1 MQTGYNHRCII
12 RNGISDIEILMQIL
26 SSVKKALELLDH
38 FTVERPELSL
48 AEISREVDAHKSSVF
63 RVLTTLKA
71 AGFLEKDPLS
81 GKYRLGLKIL
91 DLAGR
96 VWGRYDIR
104 QIATPYMEE
113 LARETGEVIHLA
125 VLDGSDIVY
134 LEKKGQGQGQVLTV
148 ATRLGGR
155 NPAYASSMGK
165 ILLADLSK
173 SELKAIFGR
182 GKLEKLTPNTID
194 EIPKLIEELAR
205 IREQG
210 FALDNEET
218 FPGIRCVGAPI
229 RDAGGKVVAA
239 VSVTVPAQRMD
250 DKRVRELWRLVT
262 NTARMISE
270 RVAASKMEA

>member
-1 MQTGYNHRCII
+1 M
-12 RNGISDIEILMQIL
+12 L

-38 FTVERPELSL
+38 FTAERPELSL

-63 RVLTTLKA
+63 RVLSTLKA

-96 VWGRYDIR
+96 VWGRHDIR

-125 VLDGSDIVY
+125 VLDGSDLVY
-134 LEKKGQGQGQVLTV
+134 LEKKGQGQVLTV
-148 ATRLGGR
+148 ATRVGGR

-165 ILLADLSK
+165 ILLADLSE
-173 SELKAIFGR
+173 SELKAILGR
-182 GKLEKLTPNTID
+182 GKLKKLTPNTID

-210 FALDNEET
+210 FAVDNEET
-218 FPGIRCVGAPI
+218 FQGIRCVGAPI

-270 RVAASKMEA
+270 RVAASKTEA

>member
-1 MQTGYNHRCII
+1 MQ
-12 RNGISDIEILMQIL
+12 LL

-63 RVLTTLKA
+63 RVLTTLEA
-71 AGFLEKDPLS
+71 AGFLEKDPQS

-96 VWGRYDIR
+96 VWGRHDIR
-104 QIATPYMEE
+104 QISSPYMEE
-113 LARETGEVIHLA
+113 LARETGEVTHLA

-134 LEKKGQGQGQVLTV
+134 LEKRGQGQILTV
-148 ATRLGGR
+148 ATRVGGR

-165 ILLADLSK
+165 VLLADLSE
-173 SELKAIFGR
+173 SELRTVLGR
-182 GKLEKLTPNTID
+182 GKLKKLTPNTIT
-194 EIPKLIEELAR
+194 EIPRLMEELAH

-229 RDAGGKVVAA
+229 RDAGGGVVAA
-239 VSVTVPAQRMD
+239 VSVTVPVQRMND
-250 DKRVRELWRLVT
+250 ERVRELWRLVT

-270 RVAASKMEA
+270 RVAAEQNGGMR

>member
-1 MQTGYNHRCII
+1 
-12 RNGISDIEILMQIL
+12 MQIL

-71 AGFLEKDPLS
+71 SGFLEKDSLS

-104 QIATPYMEE
+104 QISAPFMEE
-113 LARETGEVIHLA
+113 LARQTEEVIHLA
-125 VLDGSDIVY
+125 VLDGADIVY
-134 LEKKGQGQGQVLTV
+134 LEKKGQGQILTV
-148 ATRLGGR
+148 ATRVGGR

-165 ILLADLSK
+165 ILLADLSE
-173 SELKAIFGR
+173 SELKAILGQ
-182 GKLEKLTPNTID
+182 GKLKKLTPNTID
-194 EIPKLIEELAR
+194 EIPKLIEELAS
-205 IREQG
+205 IRKQG
-210 FALDNEET
+210 FALYNEET

-229 RDAGGKVVAA
+229 RDARGRVIAA
-239 VSVTVPAQRMD
+239 VSATVPAQRMD
-250 DKRVRELWRLVT
+250 DKRIRELWRLVT

-270 RVAASKMEA
+270 RVVASKMEA

>member
-1 MQTGYNHRCII
+1 MQ
-12 RNGISDIEILMQIL
+12 LL

-63 RVLTTLKA
+63 RVLTTLEA
-71 AGFLEKDPLS
+71 AGFLEKDPQS

-96 VWGRYDIR
+96 VWGRHDIR
-104 QIATPYMEE
+104 QIASPYMDE
-113 LARETGEVIHLA
+113 LARDTGEVTHLA
-125 VLDGSDIVY
+125 VLDGADIVY
-134 LEKKGQGQGQVLTV
+134 LEKRGQGQILTV
-148 ATRLGGR
+148 ATRVGGR

-165 ILLADLSK
+165 VLLADLSE
-173 SELKAIFGR
+173 SELRTVLGR
-182 GKLEKLTPNTID
+182 GRLTKLTPNTITD
-194 EIPKLIEELAR
+194 IPRLMEELAH

-210 FALDNEET
+210 FALDNEEN

-229 RDAGGKVVAA
+229 RDAGGRVVAA
-239 VSVTVPAQRMD
+239 VSVTVPVQRMSD
-250 DKRVRELWRLVT
+250 ERVRELWRLVT

-270 RVAASKMEA
+270 RVAAEQNGGIR

>member
-1 MQTGYNHRCII
+1 
-12 RNGISDIEILMQIL
+12 MQIL

-96 VWGRYDIR
+96 VWGRHDIR
-104 QIATPYMEE
+104 QIAAPFMEE
-113 LARETGEVIHLA
+113 LARQTEEVIHLA
-125 VLDGSDIVY
+125 VLDGADIVY
-134 LEKKGQGQGQVLTV
+134 LEKKGQGQILTV
-148 ATRLGGR
+148 ATRVGGR

-165 ILLADLSK
+165 ILLADLSE
-173 SELKAIFGR
+173 SELKGILGQ
-182 GKLEKLTPNTID
+182 GKLKKLTPNTID
-194 EIPKLIEELAR
+194 EIPKLIKELAS
-205 IREQG
+205 IRKQG

-229 RDAGGKVVAA
+229 RDARGRVIAA
-239 VSVTVPAQRMD
+239 VSATVPAQRMD
-250 DKRVRELWRLVT
+250 DKRIRELRRLVT

-270 RVAASKMEA
+270 RVVANKMEA

>member
-1 MQTGYNHRCII
+1 M
-12 RNGISDIEILMQIL
+12 L

-38 FTVERPELSL
+38 FTAERPELSL

-63 RVLTTLKA
+63 RVLSTLKA

-96 VWGRYDIR
+96 VWGRHDIR

-113 LARETGEVIHLA
+113 LARETSEIIHLA
-125 VLDGSDIVY
+125 VLDGSDLVY
-134 LEKKGQGQGQVLTV
+134 LEKKGQGQVLTV
-148 ATRLGGR
+148 ATRVGGR

-165 ILLADLSK
+165 ILLADLSEN
-173 SELKAIFGR
+173 ELKAILGR
-182 GKLEKLTPNTID
+182 GKLKKLTPNTID

-210 FALDNEET
+210 FAVDNEET
-218 FPGIRCVGAPI
+218 FQGIRCVGAPI

-270 RVAASKMEA
+270 RVAASKTEA

>member
-1 MQTGYNHRCII
+1 
-12 RNGISDIEILMQIL
+12 MQIL

-38 FTVERPELSL
+38 FTVERPELGL

-63 RVLTTLKA
+63 RVLTTLEA

-96 VWGRYDIR
+96 VWGCHDIR
-104 QIATPYMEE
+104 QIAAPFMEE
-113 LARETGEVIHLA
+113 LARQTEEVIHLA
-125 VLDGSDIVY
+125 VLDGADIVY
-134 LEKKGQGQGQVLTV
+134 LEKKGQGQILTV
-148 ATRLGGR
+148 ATRVGGR

-165 ILLADLSK
+165 ILLADLSE
-173 SELKAIFGR
+173 SELKGILGQ
-182 GKLEKLTPNTID
+182 GKLKKLTPNTID
-194 EIPKLIEELAR
+194 EIPKLIKELAS
-205 IREQG
+205 IRKQG

-229 RDAGGKVVAA
+229 RDARGRVIAA
-239 VSVTVPAQRMD
+239 VSATVPAQRMD
-250 DKRVRELWRLVT
+250 DKRIRELWRLVT

-270 RVAASKMEA
+270 RVVANKMEA

>member
-1 MQTGYNHRCII
+1 
-12 RNGISDIEILMQIL
+12 MQIL

-38 FTVERPELSL
+38 FTPERPELSL

-63 RVLTTLKA
+63 RVLTTLEA
-71 AGFLEKDPLS
+71 AGFLEKDPQS

-96 VWGRYDIR
+96 VWGLHDIR
-104 QIATPYMEE
+104 QIATPYMED

-125 VLDGSDIVY
+125 VLDGADIMY
-134 LEKKGQGQGQVLTV
+134 LEKKGQGQILTV
-148 ATRLGGR
+148 ATRVGGR

-165 ILLADLSK
+165 ILLADLSE
-173 SELKAIFGR
+173 SELNAVLGR
-182 GKLEKLTPNTID
+182 GKLKKLTPNTIT
-194 EIPKLIEELAR
+194 EMPRLIEELGR

-229 RDAGGKVVAA
+229 RDAGGRVVAA
-239 VSVTVPAQRMD
+239 VSVTVPVQRMSD
-250 DKRVRELWRLVT
+250 ERVRELWRLVT

-270 RVAASKMEA
+270 RVAAEQNGGAR

>member
-1 MQTGYNHRCII
+1 MQ
-12 RNGISDIEILMQIL
+12 ML

-38 FTVERPELSL
+38 FTAERPELSL

-63 RVLTTLKA
+63 RVLTTLEA
-71 AGFLEKDPLS
+71 VGFLEKDPRS

-96 VWGRYDIR
+96 VWGSHDIR
-104 QIATPYMEE
+104 QIAAPYMED

-125 VLDGSDIVY
+125 VLDGADIVY
-134 LEKKGQGQGQVLTV
+134 LEKKGQGQILTV
-148 ATRLGGR
+148 ATRVGGR

-165 ILLADLSK
+165 ILLADLSE
-173 SELKAIFGR
+173 SELNGVLGG
-182 GKLEKLTPNTID
+182 GKLKKLTPNTIT
-194 EIPKLIEELAR
+194 EIPRLLEELKR

-229 RDAGGKVVAA
+229 RGAGGRVIAA
-239 VSVTVPAQRMD
+239 VSITVPAQRMSD
-250 DKRVRELWRLVT
+250 ERVRELWRLVT
-262 NTARMISE
+262 NTARMISG
-270 RVAASKMEA
+270 RVAAEQDGGLR

>member
-1 MQTGYNHRCII
+1 M
-12 RNGISDIEILMQIL
+12 L

-38 FTVERPELSL
+38 FTAERPELSL

-96 VWGRYDIR
+96 VWGRHDIR

-113 LARETGEVIHLA
+113 LARETSEVIHLA
-125 VLDGSDIVY
+125 VLDGSDLVY
-134 LEKKGQGQGQVLTV
+134 LEKKGQGQVLTV
-148 ATRLGGR
+148 ATRVGGR

-165 ILLADLSK
+165 ILLADLSE
-173 SELKAIFGR
+173 SELKAILGR
-182 GKLEKLTPNTID
+182 GKLKKLTPNTID

-210 FALDNEET
+210 FAVDNEET
-218 FPGIRCVGAPI
+218 FQGIRCVGAPI

-270 RVAASKMEA
+270 RVAASKTEA

>member
-1 MQTGYNHRCII
+1 
-12 RNGISDIEILMQIL
+12 MQIL

-38 FTVERPELSL
+38 FTVERSELSL

-63 RVLTTLKA
+63 RVLTTLEA

-104 QIATPYMEE
+104 QIAAPFMEE
-113 LARETGEVIHLA
+113 LARQTEEVIHLA
-125 VLDGSDIVY
+125 VLDGADIVY
-134 LEKKGQGQGQVLTV
+134 LEKKGQGQILTV
-148 ATRLGGR
+148 ATRVGGR

-165 ILLADLSK
+165 ILLADLSE
-173 SELKAIFGR
+173 SELKAILGQ
-182 GKLEKLTPNTID
+182 GKLKKLTPNTID

-205 IREQG
+205 IRKQG

-229 RDAGGKVVAA
+229 RDVKGRVIAA
-239 VSVTVPAQRMD
+239 ISATVPAQRMD
-250 DKRVRELWRLVT
+250 DKRIRELWRLVT

-270 RVAASKMEA
+270 RVVANKMEA

>member
-1 MQTGYNHRCII
+1 M
-12 RNGISDIEILMQIL
+12 L

-38 FTVERPELSL
+38 FTPERPELSL

-63 RVLTTLKA
+63 RVLTTLEA
-71 AGFLEKDPLS
+71 AGFLEKDRQS

-96 VWGRYDIR
+96 VWGRHDIR
-104 QIATPYMEE
+104 QIASPYMEE

-125 VLDGSDIVY
+125 VLDGADIVY
-134 LEKKGQGQGQVLTV
+134 LEKKGQGQVLTV
-148 ATRLGGR
+148 ATRVGGR

-165 ILLADLSK
+165 ILLADLPE
-173 SELKAIFGR
+173 SELKRVLGP
-182 GKLEKLTPNTID
+182 GKLKKLTPNTIT
-194 EIPKLIEELAR
+194 EMPRLLEELGR

-229 RDAGGKVVAA
+229 RDSGGRVIAA
-239 VSVTVPAQRMD
+239 VSVTVPLQRMSD
-250 DKRVRELWRLVT
+250 ERVRELWRLVT

-270 RVAASKMEA
+270 RVAAEQNGGTR

>member
-1 MQTGYNHRCII
+1 
-12 RNGISDIEILMQIL
+12 MQIL

-38 FTVERPELSL
+38 FTAERPELSL

-63 RVLTTLKA
+63 RVLTTLEA
-71 AGFLEKDPLS
+71 AGFLEKDPRS

-96 VWGRYDIR
+96 VWGLHDIR

-125 VLDGSDIVY
+125 VLDGADIVY
-134 LEKKGQGQGQVLTV
+134 LEKKGQGQILTV
-148 ATRLGGR
+148 ATRVGGR

-165 ILLADLSK
+165 ILLADLPDG
-173 SELKAIFGR
+173 ELKAIMGR
-182 GKLEKLTPNTID
+182 TKLKKLTSNTIT
-194 EIPKLIEELAR
+194 EMPRLMEELAR

-229 RDAGGKVVAA
+229 RDAGGRVVAA
-239 VSVTVPAQRMD
+239 VSVTVPVQRMSD
-250 DKRVRELWRLVT
+250 ERVRELWRLVT

-270 RVAASKMEA
+270 RVAAEQKEA